1 MTDEEYEDIYREAL
15 HCLRENLAIGFPF
28 HQPDGS
34 RVCEVDGH
42 LLTDEEVIER
52 WWGKEITDKVR
63 AERSERPPK
72 SRSQSGGS

>member
-15 HCLRENLAIGFPF
+15 HCLRETLVTGFPF

-52 WWGKEITDKVR
+52 WWGKEIADKVR
-63 AERSERPPK
+63 AERTEQRSK
-72 SRSQSGGS
+72 SRSQSGGT